1 MLDQI
6 HLLAAVTVL
15 GVLEQAYFFL
25 QVIYARRAFGI
36 SPPKTSGPPEFE
48 RIFRAQVNSSEYFP
62 IFLALLWQAG
72 LFFHQGQNS
81 LLPGLSLD
89 LFPRVLAQS
98 SGPAHPPNN
107 KLGSNSVSDGRVEP
121 EDTKPLF
128 LHFGLPTWLKVAPS
142 LEMVTLISVNYRS
155 GRSLGSALSLRPL
168 LLLYGIQDIVFRKAH
183 PNILQCWSSLDSH
196 CSFSPGHPAFLPL
209 SLLRAECPPASHSVT
224 CSSVPRWCPRL

>member
-72 LFFHQGQNS
+72 LFFHQGLAAALGLLYLYGRYCYFMGYRASSSERYCSTLSQGWTQSSHCKVFTALQLIFLLGGRKEMQTRLVARDANGHVPTS
-81 LLPGLSLD
+81 LLVGTWKNCQRAVSVLPERRNLLREQPDELSTALHGQMASGSE
-89 LFPRVLAQS
+89 LTHAHLAQS
-98 SGPAHPPNN
+98 QAKHT
-107 KLGSNSVSDGRVEP
+107 
-121 EDTKPLF
+121 DT
-128 LHFGLPTWLKVAPS
+128 
-142 LEMVTLISVNYRS
+142 
-155 GRSLGSALSLRPL
+155 
-168 LLLYGIQDIVFRKAH
+168 
-183 PNILQCWSSLDSH
+183 
-196 CSFSPGHPAFLPL
+196 
-209 SLLRAECPPASHSVT
+209 
-224 CSSVPRWCPRL
+224 

>member
-89 LFPRVLAQS
+89 LFPRVRYFFPHGTVCAECS
-98 SGPAHPPNN
+98 
-107 KLGSNSVSDGRVEP
+107 
-121 EDTKPLF
+121 
-128 LHFGLPTWLKVAPS
+128 
-142 LEMVTLISVNYRS
+142 IS
-155 GRSLGSALSLRPL
+155 GRSAMPDAETTTLQNKENFRKTGHIKANSSQHELPNELTPGTAMCSTSSSGSA
-168 LLLYGIQDIVFRKAH
+168 
-183 PNILQCWSSLDSH
+183 
-196 CSFSPGHPAFLPL
+196 FSPGTIHGFMPVFQGPHLRKAF
-209 SLLRAECPPASHSVT
+209 V
-224 CSSVPRWCPRL
+224 

>member
-72 LFFHQGQNS
+72 LFFHQG
-81 LLPGLSLD
+81 
-89 LFPRVLAQS
+89 LA
-98 SGPAHPPNN
+98 AA
-107 KLGSNSVSDGRVEP
+107 LG
-121 EDTKPLF
+121 
-128 LHFGLPTWLKVAPS
+128 
-142 LEMVTLISVNYRS
+142 
-155 GRSLGSALSLRPL
+155 
-168 LLLYGIQDIVFRKAH
+168 LLYLYARYCYFMGYRA
-183 PNILQCWSSLDSH
+183 SSSE
-196 CSFSPGHPAFLPL
+196 
-209 SLLRAECPPASHSVT
+209 R
-224 CSSVPRWCPRL
+224 